1 MTEVAD
7 WFAQQDKIGAAR
19 TATVLGNDPRSPDAL
34 ADQAKIAGQ
43 LGIPPIVV
51 GSDPAAY
58 KARAE
63 QKSLIDALADA
74 PKTAAW
80 LSNRDNGGLAKD
92 DVENLS
98 WFEKG
103 LKDFGELGNNAV
115 SRGVAR
121 GLKSSYGNL
130 KGMGA
135 IQGAIRASDIGL
147 TKEQLIAKEVA
158 ALGPLPEDQY
168 PDEMVFAAQMAGAAK
183 FDAIEGMTEGDK
195 VAMLEASAAQLQA
208 ARKTLASA
216 AKIGRSEAGQAF
228 LDGPWAK
235 ADTSFM
241 GAIAAIADDPVGAL
255 AFLGDTAAESLPA
268 MIPAAIAT
276 AATRSPA
283 IGAAIMGVSSFAAT
297 SSSEAMGFLEQRGL
311 KLDTPEDAMA
321 VLSDQDLMREAQQYG
336 VDKGIIVGA
345 LDAISGGVAGKTL
358 VKSRIGDWTLQS
370 LAQAGLGAGGEAL
383 SQAAV
388 DGQMDWKQVIVEG
401 LAEFVTAPVEV
412 ASMGRDWLK
421 TTSARKEAG
430 RATNALAA
438 IDEKAAASKVK
449 ARSPEA
455 FNAAMAQILDGKS
468 VYVPAEEMETYF
480 QAKDMS
486 FDPADWGIDQTAYD
500 AARLSGGKVAVPAA
514 SYAAKIS
521 GTDDAAWFHE
531 HASATID
538 DDMSVAEARA
548 FDETKAEL
556 LAEADVEQEKILAE
570 ERELMPVE
578 TEIYDTMVS
587 RNLAAGMSSD
597 VAQTNALLFPKLFS
611 TLAARAGVNI
621 AELARRYALPLV
633 EGAIPN
639 GARPRTVD
647 GLSRALVELRGRK
660 SAGGAK
666 TPLLDFIRD
675 RGGVDDVGG
684 ELASRNADAGRKP
697 FQKPLLRKKSDEG
710 KPLALTQAEMASG
723 KRFGLDDTAQAAIE
737 AGFMADNPAV
747 IEWKNAQENGDRV
760 APDLIPVLLAE
771 IDREL
776 SGGVTDQS
784 AADLDA
790 MEEYLT
796 SLGVTLD
803 MADADIRAAVEAA
816 QAGDGKMYA
825 QSGEIRTD
833 SPAFKEWFG
842 DSKVVD
848 ADGKPLVVYHGTA
861 SNFEAFSKSADP
873 KHIDLPGFF
882 FTPEAGIADSFAES
896 ASRKPFRD
904 EAGYIAGFE
913 NANVMQVYLS
923 IQNPAEINLSD
934 RETGKMTL
942 AADVRAMLEKAQ
954 TDGHDGAVI
963 RGWSDGS
970 GDVQWVAFA
979 PTQIKSVFNRGTFD
993 ANDPRI
999 LYQSSNASPLDGLL
1013 ASVRENMARKD
1024 RLTADL
1030 ADAGKPVMFAA
1041 ADGSRAMAGPDMSK
1055 PGGFRLTYLGQ
1066 DGKPSGHSE
1075 FASLGAAV
1083 RRALDER
1090 FDPVGA
1096 TYQQAQEQDQPLYVV
1111 HNLSAEKL
1119 RHAAALGGLA
1129 APSLAVA
1136 RGDIGF
1142 DSFGEISLI
1151 GAPSLANPKTKGVR
1165 LFNADVY
1172 SPRQPRARFK
1182 VDAKVARAI
1191 NAAIEPVAE
1200 KLGLD
1205 FRVGPSEIE
1214 RDGLSALTE
1223 QMAVKAAWLNE
1234 IGKDVPIKRLTE
1246 KEPDPVAGFGSFS
1259 GTDAAALAADPA
1271 FVQRVNRKYE
1281 LLLKKNEDSPDLI
1294 ARLNGA
1300 WLDEAGNVS
1309 AEMIGKW
1316 AVRVALAN
1324 QEIEAF
1330 RAKPVDPSAGRI
1342 DRWATGKAIDEA
1354 IGERIYDFNAWVR
1367 EKFGGATTAM
1377 FFESEAGRKK
1387 DYTLSNLVREMTR
1400 TIRNGENWNYGAG
1413 NVRAAVAPEFR
1424 SLGEVKDARGQITSE
1439 KAMEAMKDEVNNE
1452 LFALADKF
1460 APYAGSMGNGFG
1472 WGDTFSEFL
1481 RDIAK
1486 GPRAV
1491 AEWDFAATVPSEL
1504 MDEARGFLERLKG
1517 LPTNYFEIK
1526 MQRAMNFS
1534 EFSAALVPSNL
1545 SADARK
1551 ILTDAGLE
1559 LVEYQN
1565 GDDGSAAR
1573 NAALQQIG
1581 ERVFFQRD
1589 QGPRGQIQ
1597 IGADG
1602 KSVIGLSQG
1611 GGAINGQI
1619 KFPINGLRNGESII
1633 SLFQSANLSTFLHE
1647 TGHYFL
1653 EVFSDLASDASAPDA
1668 LRADL
1673 AAVHEWL
1680 GSTPGQP
1687 FTVQQHEQFARG
1699 IEAYL
1704 MEGKAPSTALA
1715 RAFEKFRA
1723 WLESVYKTA
1732 VALNVNLTPEIRAVF
1747 DRMIATDA
1755 EIADAKADIGDHV
1768 LTSAADLGMTPA
1780 AYSRF
1785 VQLTQDANAEA
1796 AAKLRAETMA
1806 PIRRAREKEYR
1817 EERAKV
1823 IAEVTPEMQARP
1835 VYRATQEM
1843 RFGKGFDGEPV
1854 VAMKLDRA
1862 AIERD
1867 FGAGH
1872 IPFLPGATKDGKG
1885 HIAAVFGP
1893 NGIHPDQ
1900 AAAAYGFETGAELLQ
1915 ALEEAPP
1922 IKEAISAEADRI
1934 MFERH
1939 GDVLKDG
1946 SVEEKALDALHG
1958 DKRAQALDME
1968 AAALERLAGEA
1979 GGRKAKLAQIKEVA
1993 RRALAG
1999 SLVKNAIASHHYVA
2013 AAKKAGDA
2021 AFRAI
2026 VKKDFAGAASQKHSQ
2041 IMNHAFYVESRKV
2054 ADMVDG
2060 IVVKVAKLNKPDA
2073 RLGKARDIDHVK
2085 AARAIAARFGLAK
2098 PDTAFDFMAW
2108 VEQMKFDDPATADA
2122 MMSAIEIYGAD
2133 AKPFND
2139 LTVDQLGAVSDAIDS
2154 LLAAGRHARMLE
2166 IEGKQVDRQEAEDAL
2181 LAVIEERGSRDNV
2194 ADRGAMSKVQR
2205 LMAGMKD
2212 LTSSTR
2218 ASLRVVEIWARTMD
2232 GGEQGPFTKYL
2243 VRPVM
2248 DALGEY
2254 FTARKARMDAVLE
2267 IVKGADLTG
2276 KAIAAPELRA
2286 DGDQPFTF
2294 QNKAA
2299 LLHALLHTGNESN
2312 KAKMLIGWR
2321 FSDGFANPQQ
2331 AVTAKGKPRV
2341 KRDGT
2346 AIMTKGELDTTR
2358 WDAFL
2363 ARMFSEGVITAKDI
2377 ALVNAIWAQF
2387 EETKRP
2393 AQATFKKLNGHYF
2406 KEVENAPYDTPAGRL
2421 NGGYVP
2427 AMIDR
2432 AVSLDAGRQADLKTL
2447 DQTAASMFPTTG
2459 KGFTKSRV
2467 ENYREPLELNL
2478 MLIPSHL
2485 DSVLR
2490 FTYLEPTIRQTSGL
2504 LTRRSLRDKLQAFDP
2519 ALVGDTLMPWLQRTA
2534 SRSISSVDGTQGKRK
2549 WGRAFDRL
2557 RGRVGISI
2565 MFLNVVNTLQQATGP
2580 IVAMNEV
2587 SPKKMGMALVR
2598 FASGGAFQMRDT
2610 IKEASPY
2617 MKERL
2622 RLVANDSL
2630 IAIEDLV
2637 RDKGILTS
2645 VDQFTQKHGYII
2657 QSAFQNVLDIVVW
2670 HAGYDDAV
2678 AKGLPHEAA
2687 VFEADSHVRRSMPD
2701 SAPENVTAFAQGG
2714 ATWRA
2719 ITMFSAFFISQAN
2732 LIGSSASLIRR
2743 QMGWNGAPKA
2753 FWAYLTL
2760 FAIPAL
2766 LSQAITDAATG
2777 GGPDD
2782 EDDDG
2787 WADDLA
2793 AWFGMTQLKYG
2804 LAMAPLAGKA
2814 VLAGINSFNDNPM
2827 DDRLSVSPVVSAF
2840 ETAARAASSISGA
2853 IMGDKSARRATLDG
2867 LQVVAMMTGIPT
2879 GQLSKTLGYGIG
2891 TAEGRYDPQGPVD
2904 VMQGVVSGRD
2914 GTE

>member
-7 WFAQQDKIGAAR
+7 WFAQQGKIGAAR

-103 LKDFGELGNNAV
+103 LKDFGDMGDNFA
-115 SRGVAR
+115 SRGIAR
-121 GLKSSYGNL
+121 GIKSAYGNMR
-130 KGMGA
+130 GQGA
-135 IQGAIRASDIGL
+135 IQSAIQAGDIGL
-147 TKEQLIAKEVA
+147 TLDQLIEKETA
-158 ALGPLPEDQY
+158 AIPDAMRGDPAWQY
-168 PDEMVFAAQMAGAAK
+168 AAQQAGAAK
-183 FDAIEGMTEGDK
+183 YDMISGMDEADK
-195 VAMLEASAAQLQA
+195 SAMLSAAADQMKA
-208 ARKTLASA
+208 AREIVASA
-216 AKIGRSEAGQAF
+216 AKIARSETGQAF
-228 LDGPWAK
+228 LEGAWAK
-235 ADTSFM
+235 ADSSFM
-241 GAIAAIADDPVGAL
+241 GVVGAISEDPL
-255 AFLGDTAAESLPA
+255 GAIAFLGDTAAESLP
-268 MIPAAIAT
+268 MMVPAAIAT
-276 AATRSPA
+276 AVTKSPA
-283 IGAAIMGVSSFAAT
+283 VGAAVMGGTSFAAT
-297 SSSEAMGFLEQRGL
+297 SSSETMDFLDQRGI
-311 KLDTPEDAMA
+311 KMGTPEEAMA
-321 VLSDQDLMREAQQYG
+321 TLSDQDLMREAQQYG
-336 VDKGIIVGA
+336 VDKGLIVAA

-358 VKSRIGDWTLQS
+358 ARTRIGDWLLQS
-370 LAQAGLGAGGEAL
+370 LSQAGLGAGGEAL
-383 SQAAV
+383 AEYAV
-388 DGQMDWKQVIVEG
+388 DGKLDWKQVIVEG
-401 LAEFVTAPVEV
+401 LAELVTAPAEV

-421 TTSARKEAG
+421 STSSRKESG
-430 RATNALAA
+430 RAADALSA
-438 IDEKAAASKVK
+438 IDAKASASKVK
-449 ARSPEA
+449 ARTPEA
-455 FNAAMAQILDGKS
+455 FNAAMAEILGGKS

-556 LAEADVEQEKILAE
+556 LAEAGVEQEKILAE

-647 GLSRALVELRGRK
+647 GLSRALAELRGRK

-684 ELASRNADAGRKP
+684 ELATRNADAGRKP
-697 FQKPLLRKKSDEG
+697 FQKRLLRKKSDEG

-737 AGFMADNPAV
+737 AGFMAGNPAV
-747 IEWKNAQENGDRV
+747 IEWKNAQEKGDRV

-776 SGGVTDQS
+776 SGGVTDQNS
-784 AADLDA
+784 ADLDG
-790 MEEYLT
+790 MEEYLN

-803 MADADIRAAVEAA
+803 NTDAEIRAAIEAA
-816 QAGDGKMYA
+816 QAGYGKMYA
-825 QSGEIRTD
+825 QDGEIRTT
-833 SPAFKEWFG
+833 SAAFKEWFG

-848 ADGKPLVVYHGTA
+848 ADGNPLVVYHGTA
-861 SNFEAFSKSADP
+861 ADFDAFSKSADP

-882 FTPEAGIADSFAES
+882 FTPDASVADGFSES

-904 EAGYIAGFE
+904 DSGYIAGFE
-913 NANVMQVYLS
+913 GAAVVPVYLS

-934 RETGKMTL
+934 RETGRMTRSS
-942 AADVRAMLEKAQ
+942 DVQAMLEQAQ
-954 TDGHDGAVI
+954 SDGHDGAVI

-970 GDVQWVAFA
+970 GEVQWVAFQ
-979 PTQIKSVFNRGTFD
+979 PNQIKSVFNRGTWD
-993 ANDPRI
+993 ARDARI
-999 LYQSSNASPLDGLL
+999 LYQ
-1013 ASVRENMARKD
+1013 
-1024 RLTADL
+1024 
-1030 ADAGKPVMFAA
+1030 
-1041 ADGSRAMAGPDMSK
+1041 GS
-1055 PGGFRLTYLGQ
+1055 
-1066 DGKPSGHSE
+1066 
-1075 FASLGAAV
+1075 
-1083 RRALDER
+1083 
-1090 FDPVGA
+1090 
-1096 TYQQAQEQDQPLYVV
+1096 
-1111 HNLSAEKL
+1111 
-1119 RHAAALGGLA
+1119 
-1129 APSLAVA
+1129 
-1136 RGDIGF
+1136 
-1142 DSFGEISLI
+1142 
-1151 GAPSLANPKTKGVR
+1151 
-1165 LFNADVY
+1165 
-1172 SPRQPRARFK
+1172 
-1182 VDAKVARAI
+1182 
-1191 NAAIEPVAE
+1191 
-1200 KLGLD
+1200 
-1205 FRVGPSEIE
+1205 
-1214 RDGLSALTE
+1214 
-1223 QMAVKAAWLNE
+1223 
-1234 IGKDVPIKRLTE
+1234 
-1246 KEPDPVAGFGSFS
+1246 GS
-1259 GTDAAALAADPA
+1259 
-1271 FVQRVNRKYE
+1271 
-1281 LLLKKNEDSPDLI
+1281 
-1294 ARLNGA
+1294 
-1300 WLDEAGNVS
+1300 
-1309 AEMIGKW
+1309 
-1316 AVRVALAN
+1316 
-1324 QEIEAF
+1324 
-1330 RAKPVDPSAGRI
+1330 
-1342 DRWATGKAIDEA
+1342 
-1354 IGERIYDFNAWVR
+1354 
-1367 EKFGGATTAM
+1367 
-1377 FFESEAGRKK
+1377 
-1387 DYTLSNLVREMTR
+1387 
-1400 TIRNGENWNYGAG
+1400 
-1413 NVRAAVAPEFR
+1413 
-1424 SLGEVKDARGQITSE
+1424 
-1439 KAMEAMKDEVNNE
+1439 
-1452 LFALADKF
+1452 
-1460 APYAGSMGNGFG
+1460 
-1472 WGDTFSEFL
+1472 
-1481 RDIAK
+1481 
-1486 GPRAV
+1486 
-1491 AEWDFAATVPSEL
+1491 
-1504 MDEARGFLERLKG
+1504 
-1517 LPTNYFEIK
+1517 
-1526 MQRAMNFS
+1526 
-1534 EFSAALVPSNL
+1534 
-1545 SADARK
+1545 
-1551 ILTDAGLE
+1551 
-1559 LVEYQN
+1559 
-1565 GDDGSAAR
+1565 
-1573 NAALQQIG
+1573 
-1581 ERVFFQRD
+1581 
-1589 QGPRGQIQ
+1589 
-1597 IGADG
+1597 
-1602 KSVIGLSQG
+1602 
-1611 GGAINGQI
+1611 INGQI
-1619 KFPINGLRNGESII
+1619 RFPINGLRNGESII
-1633 SLFQSANLSTFLHE
+1633 SLFKSANLSTFLHE

-1653 EVFSDLASDASAPDA
+1653 EVFADLASDSDAPDT
-1668 LRADL
+1668 LKSDL

-1680 GSTPGQP
+1680 GSAPGKP

-1768 LTSAADLGMTPA
+1768 LTSAADLGMTPETYA
-1780 AYSRF
+1780 RF

-1854 VAMKLDRA
+1854 AAMKLDRA

-1885 HIAAVFGP
+1885 HAAAVFGP
-1893 NGIHPDQ
+1893 SGIHPDQ
-1900 AAAAYGFETGAELLQ
+1900 AASAYGFETGADLLQ

-1922 IKEAISAEADRI
+1922 IKEAITAEADRI

-1939 GDVLKDG
+1939 GDVLNDG
-1946 SVEEKALDALHG
+1946 SVEEMALDALHG

-1968 AAALERLAGEA
+1968 ATALERLSGEA
-1979 GGRKAKLAQIKEVA
+1979 GGRKAKLVQIKA
-1993 RRALAG
+1993 AAHRTLAG
-1999 SLVKNAIASHHYVA
+1999 SMVKDAIASHRYVA

-2026 VKKDFAGAASQKHSQ
+2026 VRKDFASSAAQKRRQ

-2054 ADMVDG
+2054 SAAVDG
-2060 IVVKVAKLNKPDA
+2060 IIAKVSKLNKPDA

-2154 LLAAGRHARMLE
+2154 VLAAGRHARMLE

-2181 LAVIEERGSRDNV
+2181 LAVIEERGSRDNA

-2286 DGDQPFTF
+2286 NGDQPFTF

-2331 AVTAKGKPRV
+2331 AVTAKGKLRV

-2363 ARMFSEGVITAKDI
+2363 ARMFSQGVITAKDI

-2565 MFLNVVNTLQQATGP
+2565 MFLNVVNTLQQVTGP

-2587 SPKKMGMALVR
+2587 SPKKIGMALVR
-2598 FASGGAFQMRDT
+2598 FASGGAFQMRDA

-2678 AKGLPHEAA
+2678 AKGLPHESA

-2743 QMGWNGAPKA
+2743 QMGWKGAPKA

-2814 VLAGINSFNDNPM
+2814 VLAGINSFNDNPV

-2840 ETAARAASSISGA
+2840 ETAARAVSSISGA
-2853 IMGDKSARRATLDG
+2853 ITGDKSARRATLDG

-2891 TAEGRYDPQGPVD
+2891 TAEGRYAPQGQVD